1 MEKISESKFFLV
13 WCPEGGAPTFRH
25 SSLYSAANE
34 AARLARNAPGSK
46 FFVLKVVGG
55 KVAIDPVSDI
65 EIDDIPL

>member
-13 WCPEGGAPTFRH
+13 WCPDGQSPTYRH
-25 SSLYSAANE
+25 PSIESASKE

-65 EIDDIPL
+65 EIDDIPF